1 MTEQEKDDLFYVC
14 SLIEFVG
21 RKTKNQ
27 RRIVVNAL
35 GKKGIQKQLYDA
47 QVNHCLSFEQV
58 ADEIVDSYKIPS
70 GSFDTI
76 LECEY
81 SIPSVTSIGKLYSR
95 LILDCAKPGEE
106 VTELINVFDSFISDK
121 ISDFRTGVYYQN
133 MSYLECSYQE
143 GHLLD

>member
-1 MTEQEKDDLFYVC
+1 MTESEKDDLFYVC
-14 SLIEFVG
+14 CMIEFVG

-27 RRIVVNAL
+27 RRIIVNAL
-35 GKKGIQKQLYDA
+35 GEKGLQKQLYDA

-58 ADEIVDSYKIPS
+58 ADEIIDYYKIPT

-95 LILDCAKPGEE
+95 MILDCAKPEE
-106 VTELINVFDSFISDK
+106 EIAELIHVFNSFISDK
-121 ISDFRTGVYYQN
+121 ISDFRTGIYYQN
-133 MSYLECSYQE
+133 MSYLECSYRE
-143 GHLLD
+143 GYLLD

>member
-1 MTEQEKDDLFYVC
+1 MTEREKDDLFYVC

-21 RKTKNQ
+21 RKTKNR

-35 GKKGIQKQLYDA
+35 GIKGIQKQLYDA

-58 ADEIVDSYKIPS
+58 SDEIIGYYKIPS

-95 LILDCAKPGEE
+95 LILDCAKPEEE
-106 VTELINVFDSFISDK
+106 VMEVINVFNSFISDE
-121 ISDFRTGVYYQN
+121 ISNFRTGIYYQN

>member
-1 MTEQEKDDLFYVC
+1 MTESEKDDLFYVC

-35 GKKGIQKQLYDA
+35 GKKGIQKQLDDA
-47 QVNHCLSFEQV
+47 QVNHCLTFEQV
-58 ADEIVDSYKIPS
+58 ADEMVDYYKIPS
-70 GSFDTI
+70 GSFDPI

-95 LILDCAKPGEE
+95 MILDCAKQGEE
-106 VTELINVFDSFISDK
+106 VTELINIFDSFISDR
-121 ISDFRTGVYYQN
+121 ISDFKTGIYYEN
-133 MSYLECSYQE
+133 MSYLECSYHE

>member
-1 MTEQEKDDLFYVC
+1 MTVSEKDDLFYVC

-35 GKKGIQKQLYDA
+35 GKKGIQKQLDDA
-47 QVNHCLSFEQV
+47 QVNHCLTFEQV
-58 ADEIVDSYKIPS
+58 ADEMVDYYKIPS
-70 GSFDTI
+70 GSFDPI

-95 LILDCAKPGEE
+95 MILDCAKQGEE
-106 VTELINVFDSFISDK
+106 VTELINIFNSSISDR
-121 ISDFRTGVYYQN
+121 ISDFKTGIYYEN
-133 MSYLECSYQE
+133 MSYLECTYHE

>member
-1 MTEQEKDDLFYVC
+1 MTEIEKDDLFYVC

-35 GKKGIQKQLYDA
+35 GEKGIQKQLYDA
-47 QVNHCLSFEQV
+47 QVNHCLTFEQV
-58 ADEIVDSYKIPS
+58 ADEVINYYKIPS

-81 SIPSVTSIGKLYSR
+81 VIPSVTSIGKLYSR
-95 LILDCAKPGEE
+95 MILDCAKQGEE

-121 ISDFRTGVYYQN
+121 ISDFKTGIYYEN
-133 MSYLECSYQE
+133 MSYLECSYHE
-143 GHLLD
+143 GYLLD

>member
-1 MTEQEKDDLFYVC
+1 
-14 SLIEFVG
+14 
-21 RKTKNQ
+21 
-27 RRIVVNAL
+27 
-35 GKKGIQKQLYDA
+35 
-47 QVNHCLSFEQV
+47 
-58 ADEIVDSYKIPS
+58 
-70 GSFDTI
+70 

>member
-1 MTEQEKDDLFYVC
+1 MTEREKDDLFYVC

-27 RRIVVNAL
+27 RSIVVNAL
-35 GKKGIQKQLYDA
+35 GKKGLQKQLYDA

-58 ADEIVDSYKIPS
+58 ADEIIDYYKIPF

-76 LECEY
+76 FECEY

-95 LILDCAKPGEE
+95 MILDCAKPEE
-106 VTELINVFDSFISDK
+106 EITELINVFNSFISDK
-121 ISDFRTGVYYQN
+121 ISDFRTGIYYQN

>member
-1 MTEQEKDDLFYVC
+1 MTESEKDDLFYVC

-35 GKKGIQKQLYDA
+35 GKKGIQKQLDDA
-47 QVNHCLSFEQV
+47 QVNHCLTFEQV
-58 ADEIVDSYKIPS
+58 ADEMVAYYKIPS
-70 GSFDTI
+70 GSFDPI

-95 LILDCAKPGEE
+95 MILDCAKQGEE
-106 VTELINVFDSFISDK
+106 VTELINIFDSFISDR
-121 ISDFRTGVYYQN
+121 ISDFKTGIYYEN
-133 MSYLECSYQE
+133 MSYLECSYHE

>member
-1 MTEQEKDDLFYVC
+1 MTEREKDDLFYVC
-14 SLIEFVG
+14 SLIEFIG
-21 RKTKNQ
+21 RKTKNR

-58 ADEIVDSYKIPS
+58 SDEIIDYYKIPS

-95 LILDCAKPGEE
+95 LILDCAKPEEE
-106 VTELINVFDSFISDK
+106 VMEVINVFNSFISDE
-121 ISDFRTGVYYQN
+121 ISNFRTGIYYQN

-143 GHLLD
+143 GYLLD

>member
-1 MTEQEKDDLFYVC
+1 MTEREKDDLFYVC
-14 SLIEFVG
+14 SLIEFIG

-58 ADEIVDSYKIPS
+58 ADEIIDYYKIPS

-76 LECEY
+76 IECEY

-95 LILDCAKPGEE
+95 MILDCAKPEEE
-106 VTELINVFDSFISDK
+106 VMELINVFDSFISDK
-121 ISDFRTGVYYQN
+121 ISDFRTGIYYQN

>member
-1 MTEQEKDDLFYVC
+1 MTQSEKDDLFYVC

-35 GKKGIQKQLYDA
+35 GKKGIQKQLDDA
-47 QVNHCLSFEQV
+47 QVNHCLTFEQV
-58 ADEIVDSYKIPS
+58 ADEMVDYYKIPS
-70 GSFDTI
+70 GSFDPI

-95 LILDCAKPGEE
+95 MILDCAKQGEE
-106 VTELINVFDSFISDK
+106 VTELINIFDSFISDR
-121 ISDFRTGVYYQN
+121 ISDFKTGIYYEN
-133 MSYLECSYQE
+133 MSYLECSYHE